1 MKIIMQNGVGLEGVD
16 IGAATEHK
24 IKVAR
29 IPGCTTGN
37 AVACAEMAIYLTLG
51 VLRKQRKMETPT
63 DLGKEKERA
72 SSGGCQ
78 LEKQRESLSCWP
90 AGGGDCAVLICSKE
104 QQKGDGM
111 ELPPPPPPLCD
122 AEPRRAGALRQH
134 PHLGELEL
142 VDLSGNDFNG
152 SLPSVFGRSR
162 LRLLNA
168 SVAKEE
174 DQWEGRG
181 RPGPILAGV
190 GGGELTDER
199 IGGGGIRTGR
209 RDGKRREEL
218 PTYEWVLFKV
228 MDRAVNQRELGTPAG
243 ETIYGRTIFVL
254 GFGAI
259 GYELAKRL
267 RVFGVKILATKRN
280 WSSNTLPCD
289 TEVLVDKK
297 GGLEDMYEFAG
308 EADIVITC
316 MALTNETIGIVD
328 NKFLAAMK
336 KGSYLVNIARGRLL
350 DYKAVLSHLESGHLS
365 GLGIDVA
372 WMEPFDPED
381 PILKFSNVIITPH
394 VAGITEYSLRTTAKI
409 VGDVALQ
416 LHSGEPFTGIEIVN

>member
-1 MKIIMQNGVGLEGVD
+1 MVDPMGSNGSSRTVTRVLFCGPYWPASIVYTREYLHKYPFIQVDEVGLEQVPDVIQNYHICIVRNRRIDSDIIARATQMKIIMQNGVGLEGVD

-51 VLRKQRKMETPT
+51 VLRKQ
-63 DLGKEKERA
+63 KEM
-72 SSGGCQ
+72 
-78 LEKQRESLSCWP
+78 
-90 AGGGDCAVLICSKE
+90 DCAV
-104 QQKGDGM
+104 
-111 ELPPPPPPLCD
+111 
-122 AEPRRAGALRQH
+122 
-134 PHLGELEL
+134 
-142 VDLSGNDFNG
+142 
-152 SLPSVFGRSR
+152 
-162 LRLLNA
+162 
-168 SVAKEE
+168 
-174 DQWEGRG
+174 
-181 RPGPILAGV
+181 
-190 GGGELTDER
+190 
-199 IGGGGIRTGR
+199 
-209 RDGKRREEL
+209 KR
-218 PTYEWVLFKV
+218 
-228 MDRAVNQRELGTPAG
+228 RELGTPAG
-243 ETIYGRTIFVL
+243 ETIYGKTVFVL

-316 MALTNETIGIVD
+316 MALTNETTGIVD

-336 KGSYLVNIARGRLL
+336 KESYLVNIARGGLL

-394 VAGITEYSLRTTAKI
+394 VAGITEYSLRTAAKI